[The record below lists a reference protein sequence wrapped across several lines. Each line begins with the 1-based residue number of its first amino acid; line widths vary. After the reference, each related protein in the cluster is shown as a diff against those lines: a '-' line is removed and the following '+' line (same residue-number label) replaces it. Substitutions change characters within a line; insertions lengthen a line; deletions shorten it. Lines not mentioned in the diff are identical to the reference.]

1 MRVDRSMFSSLRIRV
16 AGGFAGL
23 LALFLVLIIGQFVVS
38 DRLRVEHMGHT
49 ERVDVL
55 HDTNQAV
62 MQQMT
67 NAETGVRG
75 YQLTG
80 DEAFLQPYDSGR
92 SAAFA
97 ALDNLAAIVDDPEVS
112 RLLQSQREAAENW
125 LYAYAIPIVNA
136 GGADA
141 DAARLARGK
150 ELFDGLRTANSD
162 VTAAIDAYGES
173 LARDERGDTRA
184 ATLLFGALAVIVV
197 LAGMG
202 LALLHQRHLL
212 APLEDIRVTLRRLAG
227 GDLTAR
233 AQPVGPGELKA
244 VAGSVN
250 DLAAE
255 TERLITAE
263 RARTARSEL
272 RQAVAAELRSEGDPK
287 ETAWR
292 MAMLVGN
299 AMGAGAVYGRVTLQ
313 PGDHFE
319 VHWPPNAATLD
330 PMVIDELKSA
340 VPGQAITPATLPG
353 GLAVAMS
360 GDSGCPPG
368 MICVVRSGG
377 PEWTPEEKR
386 LLAALAREIDHNVHQ
401 FRLQL
406 RQARLINEL
415 RVLDEQKDV
424 FVSTVTHELRTP
436 LTSILGYTE
445 MLVEDEDD
453 SFTPIQKRGL
463 DAILRNANR
472 LQETV
477 ADLLLLDRSNE
488 RVGAEAVPVDV
499 AGVVDGLYESL
510 GTAARAKDLRWD
522 VSTEQAWVLGDAGQ
536 LERALRNLLENS
548 IKFTDPGG
556 RLECRVGTANDQVV
570 IEITDTGIGI
580 PPDDLPGLFTPFHRA
595 SNAMHQAVQGSG
607 LGLAIVRNIVSEHGG
622 TVTARSDLGQ
632 GSTFTITL
640 PLSQQPAAE
649 PTRSGHG

>member
-1 MRVDRSMFSSLRIRV
+1 MRGGRTMFSSLRIRV

-23 LALFLVLIIGQFVVS
+23 LALFLLLIVGQFVVG
-38 DRLRVEHMGHT
+38 DRLRIEHIKNT
-49 ERVDVL
+49 ERVDAL
-55 HDTNQAV
+55 SDTNQSV
-62 MQQMT
+62 LQEMT
-67 NAETGVRG
+67 NAETAVRG
-75 YQLTG
+75 FQLTG
-80 DEAFLQPYDSGR
+80 DNSFLQPYEGGR
-92 SAAFA
+92 ATAFD
-97 ALDNLAAIVDDPEVS
+97 ALDRLAAGVDDPEVN
-112 RLLQSQREAAENW
+112 RLVQSQRDAAESW

-136 GGADA
+136 GQADS
-141 DAARLARGK
+141 DPARLVRGK
-150 ELFDGLRTANSD
+150 ELFDDVRTANSD
-162 VTAAIDAYGES
+162 VSAAIDAYGDA
-173 LARDERGDTRA
+173 LARDERGDSRTA
-184 ATLLFGALAVIVV
+184 GLLFGALAVLVV

-212 APLEDIRVTLRRLAG
+212 APLEDIRVTLRRLAD
-227 GDLTAR
+227 GDLNAR
-233 AQPVGPGELKA
+233 ARPVGPGELRA
-244 VAGSVN
+244 VAGTVN

-263 RARTARSEL
+263 RARAARSEL
-272 RQAVAAELRSEGDPK
+272 RQAVAAELRSDGDPK
-287 ETAWR
+287 EIGWR

-299 AMGAGAVYGRVTLQ
+299 AMGADAVYGRVTIQ
-313 PGDHFE
+313 PGERFE

-330 PMVIDELKSA
+330 PMVSEELKNTPA
-340 VPGQAITPATLPG
+340 GQAITPATLPG

-360 GDSGCPPG
+360 GDTGCPPG
-368 MICVVRSGG
+368 MVCVVRPGR
-377 PEWTPEEKR
+377 PEWTPEERR
-386 LLAALAREIDHNVHQ
+386 LLAALSREIDHNVHQ

-406 RQARLINEL
+406 RQARLISEL

-477 ADLLLLDRSNE
+477 TDLLLLDRSNE

-499 AGVVDGLYESL
+499 AAVVDGLYESL

-522 VSTEQAWVLGDAGQ
+522 VSTEPAWVIGDATQ

-548 IKFTDPGG
+548 IKFTDQGG
-556 RLECRVGTANDQVV
+556 RLECRVATANEQVV
-570 IEITDTGIGI
+570 IEISDTGIGI
-580 PPDDLPGLFTPFHRA
+580 PADDLPGLFTPFHRA

-622 TVTARSDLGQ
+622 TVTARSDLDQ
-632 GSTFTITL
+632 GSTFTIKL
-640 PLSQQPAAE
+640 PLSQPLAE
-649 PTRSGHG
+649 PTRSGHA